1 MSMPTTVVFISG
13 ILLRLV
19 ELERKHGT
27 MRAVGRV
34 LKIDHG
40 YLSRLKDGKK
50 LNPSD
55 AVLRKLG
62 LRRIVQFSAS
72 KRSSMNPSPRTK

>member
-1 MSMPTTVVFISG
+1 MMPTTVVFISG
-13 ILLRLV
+13 ILLRLA
-19 ELERKHGT
+19 ELEKKHGS
-27 MRAVGRV
+27 MRAAARV

-55 AVLRKLG
+55 AVLKKLG
-62 LRRIVQFSAS
+62 LRRVVQFTARSATQE
-72 KRSSMNPSPRTK
+72 RSGG